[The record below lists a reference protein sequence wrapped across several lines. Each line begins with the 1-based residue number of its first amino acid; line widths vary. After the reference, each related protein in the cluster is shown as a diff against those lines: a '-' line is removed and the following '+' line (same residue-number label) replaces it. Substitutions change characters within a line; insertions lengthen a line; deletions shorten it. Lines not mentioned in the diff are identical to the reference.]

1 MDYGI
6 IHSILKAYLIN
17 LDRSPER
24 LAFMDEQLK
33 RLGVDYERVP
43 AVDGRALTPEERVRG
58 FSRVRSFI
66 ASKKRLS
73 DAEVGVAMSHVACC
87 RRVLAEEEPY
97 ALVLE
102 DDVVLAD
109 GFPAALKRVES
120 FLSPGRA
127 QLVLLS
133 GYGVENAESLPEEIR
148 AEKSAWCA
156 DAYVLTRPAAQLIL
170 KANDPV
176 ITVADSFKRWR
187 RRHGLELYRALPATA
202 RQDDVRFGSE
212 NQVLA
217 KSGWLVRNLMW
228 LADWALWRV
237 TGR

>member
-1 MDYGI
+1 M
-6 IHSILKAYLIN
+6 KTYLIN
-17 LDRSPER
+17 LDRNPER
-24 LAFMDEQLK
+24 LAFMRGQLD
-33 RLGVDYERVP
+33 RLGIAFERFP
-43 AVDGRALTPEERVRG
+43 AVYGRELTPEARAKG

-73 DAEVGVAMSHVACC
+73 DAEIGVAMSHVGCY
-87 RRVLAEEEPY
+87 RRMVEAEEPY

-102 DDVVLAD
+102 DDVSLGA
-109 GFPAALKRVES
+109 GFAATLSRVEA
-120 FLSPGRA
+120 FLSPGRP

-133 GYGVENAESLPEEIR
+133 GYGVEGAESMPEEIR

-156 DAYVLTRPAAQLIL
+156 DAYVVTLSAAKLVL

-187 RRHGLELYRALPATA
+187 RRFGLELYRALPATA
-202 RQDDVRFGSE
+202 RQEDETFKSE
-212 NQVLA
+212 NQVLP

-228 LADWALWRV
+228 VLDWILVKA

>member
-1 MDYGI
+1 MRGQ
-6 IHSILKAYLIN
+6 L
-17 LDRSPER
+17 ER
-24 LAFMDEQLK
+24 LGIPF
-33 RLGVDYERVP
+33 ERFP
-43 AVDGRALTPEERVRG
+43 AVYGKELAPEARARG

-73 DAEVGVAMSHVACC
+73 DAEIGVAMSHVGCY
-87 RRVLAEEEPY
+87 RRMVEAEEPY

-102 DDVVLAD
+102 DDVSLGA
-109 GFPAALKRVES
+109 GFAATLSRVEA
-120 FLSPGRA
+120 FLSPGRP

-133 GYGVENAESLPEEIR
+133 GYGVEGAESMPEEIR

-156 DAYVLTRPAAQLIL
+156 DAYVVTLSAAKLVL

-187 RRHGLELYRALPATA
+187 RRFGLELYRALPATA
-202 RQDDVRFGSE
+202 RQEDETFKSE
-212 NQVLA
+212 NQVLP

-228 LADWALWRV
+228 VLDWILVKA